1 MFKIVEYTNV
11 QIIHVRQKLRLQA
24 ADSLIFFVL
33 FCFVFGGFLDPWTCM
48 MSVRAD
54 VPNMVMFRHTV
65 LVVCAHNHHSS
76 DGVGE
81 LK

>member
-24 ADSLIFFVL
+24 ADSLIFL
-33 FCFVFGGFLDPWTCM
+33 FCFWFFCCCFLDPWTCM

-65 LVVCAHNHHSS
+65 LVVCAHNHHSP
-76 DGVGE
+76 DGVEE

>member
-33 FCFVFGGFLDPWTCM
+33 FFLHPWTCM

-65 LVVCAHNHHSS
+65 LVVCAHNHHSP
-76 DGVGE
+76 DGVEE

>member
-33 FCFVFGGFLDPWTCM
+33 FCFWGFFGPLDLH
-48 MSVRAD
+48 D
-54 VPNMVMFRHTV
+54 VSKSGCP
-65 LVVCAHNHHSS
+65 
-76 DGVGE
+76 
-81 LK
+81 